1 MKQIFCLTKKPPLTI
16 RSGDSYHAIEFHTLG
31 SAAARIGAPRSSVHR
46 WIQSG
51 DLPAKVS
58 PDGRYR
64 FEAHHLEQFALRLKA
79 EAIRKQREAAARTQL
94 SAVIADPAAA
104 TTDDLLDQYMQAP
117 DPATRGQIWTEVSK
131 RYKEYPHV
139 TAQAITQATRRNSER
154 LAGQPKFAN
163 VYNKQTQ
170 RTERVRIQ

>member
-1 MKQIFCLTKKPPLTI
+1 
-16 RSGDSYHAIEFHTLG
+16 
-31 SAAARIGAPRSSVHR
+31 
-46 WIQSG
+46 
-51 DLPAKVS
+51 
-58 PDGRYR
+58 
-64 FEAHHLEQFALRLKA
+64 
-79 EAIRKQREAAARTQL
+79 
-94 SAVIADPAAA
+94 
-104 TTDDLLDQYMQAP
+104 MQAP